1 MKGKLL
7 IFSALVILSAGLGA
21 AVYFFNAPV
30 ITSLFYTSLVISVTY
45 LIFSVII
52 GMFFIKRITDLQ
64 TRYSANKAISVLE
77 IVFIIAICL
86 RIWVTDT
93 SSLIVSYGIIG
104 AALAFA
110 LQDIFKNFVGGILIM
125 VSGMYRV
132 GDRISIVEKFGDVM
146 DIGVLNT
153 TLMEIRGWVSGDQ
166 PSGRLLMIPN
176 GLVINNPL
184 YNYTRDHSF
193 IWDEISIPLT
203 YTSDWRLA
211 KDLILGI
218 VKKETASMT
227 KQADAEIERIG
238 EKYYLPKKVVDP
250 SAYISLTDN
259 WIMLEVRYVT
269 DARTRRLL
277 RTHLSELIM
286 EAIEKEDRISIS
298 STTVTVTTT
307 PQVPVPNQAPAPKED
322 KKQPEP

>member
-1 MKGKLL
+1 MKRKLL
-7 IFSALVILSAGLGA
+7 IFSALALLSAGLGA
-21 AVYFFNAPV
+21 AVYFFNDPV

-52 GMFFIKRITDLQ
+52 GMFLIRQITDLK

-110 LQDIFKNFVGGILIM
+110 LQDIFKNFVGGILVM

-132 GDRISIVEKFGDVM
+132 GDRISIVEKYGDVM

-176 GLVINNPL
+176 SLVINNPL
-184 YNYTRDHSF
+184 YNYTLDHSF

-203 YTSDWRLA
+203 YDSDWRLA

-218 VKKETASMT
+218 IKKETASMT
-227 KQADAEIERIG
+227 KQAEAEIDRIG

-269 DARTRRLL
+269 DVRTRRLF

-286 EAIEKEDRISIS
+286 EAIEKEDRITIS
-298 STTVTVTTT
+298 STTVTVTT
-307 PQVPVPNQAPAPKED
+307 VNQAPAPHKD
-322 KKQPEP
+322 

>member
-1 MKGKLL
+1 
-7 IFSALVILSAGLGA
+7 
-21 AVYFFNAPV
+21 
-30 ITSLFYTSLVISVTY
+30 FYTSLVISVTY

-52 GMFFIKRITDLQ
+52 GIFLIKRITDLK
-64 TRYSANKAISVLE
+64 TRYTANKAISVLE
-77 IVFIIAICL
+77 VVFIIAICL

-110 LQDIFKNFVGGILIM
+110 LQDIFKNFVGGILVM

-132 GDRISIVEKFGDVM
+132 GDRISLVEKYGDVM

-203 YTSDWRLA
+203 YDSDWRLA
-211 KDLILGI
+211 KDIILGI
-218 VKKETASMT
+218 IKKETASMT
-227 KQADAEIERIG
+227 KQAEAEIDRIG

-269 DARTRRLL
+269 DVRTRRLF

-286 EAIEKEDRISIS
+286 EAIEKEDRITIS
-298 STTVTVTTT
+298 STTVTVTT
-307 PQVPVPNQAPAPKED
+307 VNQAPAPHKD
-322 KKQPEP
+322 